1 MKYFVV
7 GDVHS
12 YFSYL
17 ENVLNKAGFDK
28 NNPNHFF
35 ISLGDLLDRGNMPR
49 ECLKFVL
56 SLDVNRRALVRG
68 NHEDLLENVVM
79 NKTFRKRDFTNGT
92 MSTLTKLSN
101 VSYYE
106 FDQMLNIITKDE
118 DLYNYYQSLIDFY
131 EIEDYVFVHGWIPKN
146 IGSYKDWR
154 SAYIE
159 DFYSARWTNGF
170 DAWHD
175 MKDDEYREKKTIV
188 CGHFHTPYGHSVYH
202 NYGKDI
208 MDDLKLNDCHF
219 EPFVDEGIIGID
231 GCVALSHQMNL
242 LTIEDGKIE
251 FYTNDNQ

>member
-68 NHEDLLENVVM
+68 NHEDLLENIVM

-118 DLYNYYQSLIDFY
+118 DLYIYYQSLIDFY